1 MLIIFLG
8 FQIKFGMTVFWVW
21 NGVLNME
28 KNFFVYIFASGENGT
43 LYVGVTSNLP
53 KRVYEHKN
61 KLIEGFTKKYNV
73 DKLVYYENHDSAE
86 SAILREKKLKA
97 WRRSWKLDLTY
108 KFNPYWEDLYENIA
122 CFS

>member
-1 MLIIFLG
+1 
-8 FQIKFGMTVFWVW
+8 
-21 NGVLNME
+21 ME